1 MDYQTY
7 MTILQAGPYPLD
19 SSLIKGGVEASV
31 FGIVSEQSKTSR
43 VVVIDFPRL
52 GGSDAVEEEGAVA
65 VCRFKNPGP
74 HQKDAVK
81 RVDDIVKVIL
91 GFAPSVCHIHGTG
104 AFSYILARELRK
116 HSISIVL
123 TVHGLATV
131 EKMNALKKRLSLKA
145 LYQYLY
151 QSLCEKRLLSS
162 QKEVIV
168 DTEYVARAI
177 RGFKLKNTP
186 IMTVIPQGIDERFY
200 RLNCSAASRTILSV
214 GSISRR
220 KGHLQLL
227 QAFGLAAERMKD
239 IRLVICGVLA
249 DQGYYDELKDC
260 ISGMSCQ
267 DRITLRPDVSK
278 DLLFQQYKESHLFA
292 LHSQEESQGIVFAE
306 AMAVGLPVVAT
317 RVGGI
322 PDVIT
327 DGHTG
332 HLSDYGDIQS
342 FAFSMISL
350 MSDISEWTRMSANC
364 KNAAEAY
371 SWKRIA
377 ESIDSV
383 YCRL

>member
-1 MDYQTY
+1 
-7 MTILQAGPYPLD
+7 MTILQIGPFPLD
-19 SSLIKGGVEASV
+19 STLIKGGVEASV
-31 FGIVSEQSKTSR
+31 FGIVSEQSKTFR
-43 VVVIDFPRL
+43 VVVIDIPRL
-52 GGSDAVEEEGAVA
+52 GGSDAIEEDAVT
-65 VCRFKNPGP
+65 VYRFNNPGP

-81 RVDDIVKVIL
+81 RVDDITKVIL
-91 GFAPSVCHIHGTG
+91 EVAPSICHIHGTG
-104 AFSYILARELRK
+104 VFSYALIRSLRS
-116 HSISIVL
+116 HSIPIIL

-131 EKMNALKKRLSLKA
+131 EKRNTLKKHLSLKA
-145 LYQYLY
+145 LYQYVY
-151 QSLCEKRLLSS
+151 QSRCERRVLSG
-162 QKEVIV
+162 QKEIIV

-177 RGFKLKNTP
+177 DAFNLGKTP
-186 IMTVIPQGIDERFY
+186 HMTVIPQGIDEEFY
-200 RLNCSAASRTILSV
+200 RLNCSATSRTILSV

-220 KGHLQLL
+220 KGHLQLV
-227 QAFGLAAERMKD
+227 QAFGIAAEKLKD
-239 IRLVICGVLA
+239 IRLVICGVMA
-249 DQGYYDELKDC
+249 DRGYFDELKGC
-260 ISGMSCQ
+260 IDGMSCK
-267 DRITLRPDVSK
+267 DRITLRADVSK
-278 DLLFQQYKESHLFA
+278 DFLFQQYEKSHIFA

-306 AMAVGLPVVAT
+306 AMTVGLPVVAT

-377 ESIDSV
+377 GSIDSV